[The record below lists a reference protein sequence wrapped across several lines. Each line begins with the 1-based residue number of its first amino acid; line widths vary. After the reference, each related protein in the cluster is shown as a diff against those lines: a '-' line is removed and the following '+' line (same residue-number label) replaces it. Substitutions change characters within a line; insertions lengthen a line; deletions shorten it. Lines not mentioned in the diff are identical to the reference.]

1 MCIIFFLN
9 KKDRKNRKQKKK
21 KYKITSDMITKEKN
35 NEVIVQFLDE
45 HNISTIYQKRKIM
58 CGEQNIFILERKKK
72 ESDLLW
78 GG

>member
-1 MCIIFFLN
+1 
-9 KKDRKNRKQKKK
+9 
-21 KYKITSDMITKEKN
+21 MITKEKN